1 MNHTCNTLYTGM
13 VLMQYSLE
21 ELRKKEVI
29 HLGTGE
35 KLGYI
40 DDVQLDA
47 DSCTISGFLIY
58 GRRCFFG
65 LFSRE
70 SDLCIPCSSIRL
82 YGKDVILT
90 DHTEEIGRNV
100 QNSTFSTLKIR

>member
-1 MNHTCNTLYTGM
+1 
-13 VLMQYSLE
+13 MQYSLE
-21 ELRKKEVI
+21 ELRKKEVV
-29 HLGTGE
+29 HLVTGE

-47 DSCTISGFLIY
+47 GSCTISGFLIF

-65 LFSRE
+65 LCRRE
-70 SDLCIPCSSIRL
+70 ADLCIPCSSIRL

-90 DHTEEIGRNV
+90 DHTEEIRGNV
-100 QNSTFSTLKIR
+100 QNSIFSTLKIR